1 VDTTVLTI
9 KNQDGNVGIGTVSPT
24 DKLHVNGSLLIQHD
38 TIYDTSSTAGWYKIG
53 VWDPTGNNG
62 ARLKIRFLGME
73 GYSAQTPARGGETI
87 LYASCNNN
95 NPSTVAN
102 MTGIIHAHGPPA
114 ITEVKFVHLD
124 SSRHKFE
131 IRAYVKTFVKMS
143 MSVECN
149 QTDSFTKFFTA
160 SSDAGVDSAT
170 VGSALFSH
178 VFDNSGNVGI
188 GMIDPGAK
196 LDVNGSIRGAYDTD
210 TTSYFGRSAVGY
222 VGHSDWAGLAH
233 LDCNNSTD
241 YCLLQNNTGIT
252 ELNCKSD
259 KYIQFNCGNAAKM
272 RMTADGDFGI
282 GDTTPSSKLDVN
294 GSIRGAYDTDT
305 TSYFGRSAV
314 GYVGHSD
321 WAGLAHIDRNN
332 GSDYALLQ
340 NSAGRTII
348 NSKSDQRI
356 SFSSGDNET
365 MCVKG
370 SDVGIGTNSPDTI
383 LHVEAASNPQILVED
398 TGSANQCT
406 IRFKTATTDWTVGQH
421 GGETGKFKIA
431 NHTVLGTNDHIT
443 IDTSGNVG
451 IGTSSPGCILDVAL
465 QHGEISSPMVH
476 FRANPDGDSQ
486 GDGSVL
492 KLENSGN
499 RTDVELLECV
509 SSGNTRFVV
518 KAGGNVGIGT
528 TSPSRKLD
536 VHSSARPS
544 NYPFAIG
551 GTGTNK
557 ANYVAVTV
565 SPGNN
570 KTSFT
575 KDFLLGGHSVPGF
588 VRVHAGG
595 SASGSG
601 TLQYALYAEF
611 TISVFGT
618 NMYSNRQSGDSG
630 ISIASNGNH
639 NGFRVTING
648 GTNGSYPRAWIEV
661 YYPSNVY
668 W

>member
-1 VDTTVLTI
+1 VPTTFNGATFNGDVGIGTTIPEAQLHIGPKNNDHIYLASSNNDYGWKIDTEDQSAGDVPFRIIKRLNDVDTTVLTI

-332 GSDYALLQ
+332 GSDYALLH

-370 SDVGIGTNSPDTI
+370 SDVGIGTSDPDEK
-383 LHVEAASNPQILVED
+383 LHVNGIVKATNLDLDGNVVRSAANITLA
-398 TGSANQCT
+398 ANSW
-406 IRFKTATTDWTVGQH
+406 A
-421 GGETGKFKIA
+421 KIA
-431 NHTVLGTNDHIT
+431 DFAGLVTGGHYLISIKWDNSALVGGGTAIWNGGVT
-443 IDTSGNVG
+443 YSTYV
-451 IGTSSPGCILDVAL
+451 IGTASVYNTTGDELIKYNA
-465 QHGEISSPMVH
+465 HYHYRTISAFEFVQ
-476 FRANPDGDSQ
+476 DS
-486 GDGSVL
+486 DS
-492 KLENSGN
+492 
-499 RTDVELLECV
+499 
-509 SSGNTRFVV
+509 SSGNYGQHSIYM
-518 KAGGNVGIGT
+518 K
-528 TSPSRKLD
+528 SPQ
-536 VHSSARPS
+536 SA
-544 NYPFAIG
+544 I
-551 GTGTNK
+551 
-557 ANYVAVTV
+557 V
-565 SPGNN
+565 
-570 KTSFT
+570 
-575 KDFLLGGHSVPGF
+575 
-588 VRVHAGG
+588 
-595 SASGSG
+595 ASGV
-601 TLQYALYAEF
+601 
-611 TISVFGT
+611 SVTAYRIG
-618 NMYSNRQSGDSG
+618 
-630 ISIASNGNH
+630 
-639 NGFRVTING
+639 
-648 GTNGSYPRAWIEV
+648 
-661 YYPSNVY
+661 
-668 W
+668 